1 MSKYITKKGQWFFT
15 FQSLLMHWER
25 MKETEIHHIWNIRQN
40 EIEKNV
46 MITIAA
52 RKNHWKILKL
62 GDEGRMRN
70 MTLA

>member
-1 MSKYITKKGQWFFT
+1 
-15 FQSLLMHWER
+15 